1 MSEPGPW
8 IVGVILGM
16 VDVLDI
22 MLCGATGAIQNDA
35 EMVTS
40 DSAVGAGF
48 PFKLAGALFSVL

>member
-1 MSEPGPW
+1 
-8 IVGVILGM
+8 M